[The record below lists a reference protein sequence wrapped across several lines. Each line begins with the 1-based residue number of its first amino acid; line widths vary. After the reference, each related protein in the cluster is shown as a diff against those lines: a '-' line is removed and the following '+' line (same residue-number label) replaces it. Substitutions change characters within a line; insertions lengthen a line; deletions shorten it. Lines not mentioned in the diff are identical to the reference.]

1 MVTKSMT
8 DFPYQN
14 KKKTQS
20 TPRGDETR
28 RSRELM
34 QHGSNIVAPAS
45 TQPHVHFPTPRLHF
59 GGGGGGFGGGGS
71 MGDGTGN
78 CRPQFWHIEPLPVPG
93 AHHLKGALVGGV
105 GGEAGGDVSGHGR
118 ADHDILRIDPHVS
131 VKHARE
137 RQGHV
142 EWNIDGKHQ

>member
-1 MVTKSMT
+1 
-8 DFPYQN
+8 
-14 KKKTQS
+14 
-20 TPRGDETR
+20 
-28 RSRELM
+28 
-34 QHGSNIVAPAS
+34 
-45 TQPHVHFPTPRLHF
+45 
-59 GGGGGGFGGGGS
+59 

-78 CRPQFWHIEPLPVPG
+78 CGPQFWHIEPLPVPG

-105 GGEAGGDVSGHGR
+105 GGEAGGGEVSGHAR
-118 ADHDILRIDPHVS
+118 ADHDVLRIDPHVS